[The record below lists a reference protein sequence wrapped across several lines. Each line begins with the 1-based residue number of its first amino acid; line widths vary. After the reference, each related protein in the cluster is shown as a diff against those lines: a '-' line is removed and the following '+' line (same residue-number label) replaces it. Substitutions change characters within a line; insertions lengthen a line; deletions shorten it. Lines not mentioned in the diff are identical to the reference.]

1 MVSLFA
7 NDMPRGCLPVAI
19 LPICQVGWNPEGHP
33 SSYLYATCW
42 TTCLCTP
49 ANTRQPY
56 SNPCSSHVSTKSCE
70 SRDGQT
76 CLVTKRASPQS
87 WMRSRCSLKGLRAS
101 SPRRH
106 RAATSV
112 PRGCQMS
119 GSPNVWTWKKHRR
132 CRRQALQDLLTTT
145 VCGCKKGI
153 SRHAGGQ
160 RKMGG
165 EYYVDTI

>member
-19 LPICQVGWNPEGHP
+19 RPVCQVGWNPEGHP
-33 SSYLYATCW
+33 SSYLYATCR

-76 CLVTKRASPQS
+76 CRTKRASPQS
-87 WMRSRCSLKGLRAS
+87 WIRSRCSLLRGFVPVHHVAIG
-101 SPRRH
+101 RRLPF
-106 RAATSV
+106 REVAK
-112 PRGCQMS
+112 CQGRRMS
-119 GSPNVWTWKKHRR
+119 GLGKSTGR
-132 CRRQALQDLLTTT
+132 CRRPDPRA
-145 VCGCKKGI
+145 
-153 SRHAGGQ
+153 RHAGGQ